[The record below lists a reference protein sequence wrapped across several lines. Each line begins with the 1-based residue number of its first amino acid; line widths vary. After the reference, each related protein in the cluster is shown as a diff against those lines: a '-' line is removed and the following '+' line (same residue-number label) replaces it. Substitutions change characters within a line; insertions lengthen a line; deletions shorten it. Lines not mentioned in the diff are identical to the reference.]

1 MSFAGIAAVVSAGV
15 GVTKAIQGGVQ
26 AKKAKEDAAKA
37 KTELEKNKNIFS
49 SLDTSN
55 PYQNMENT
63 MEDLTVNTQAAEFSK
78 QQSMQGQA
86 NIMQGLKGAAG
97 GSGIAALAQ
106 SMAQQGSMDAQ
117 KSAASIAQQEQA
129 NQKLSATE
137 ASRIQGMER
146 SGDVM
151 SRNMQM
157 GKVDSLMGMAAGDL
171 AGARSRQQAGQEA
184 MMEGVK
190 DVANTA
196 VDYGKNTGEITGDT
210 GYGSNLT
217 TQQLEDMLNQRKDKK

>member
-1 MSFAGIAAVVSAGV
+1 
-15 GVTKAIQGGVQ
+15 
-26 AKKAKEDAAKA
+26 
-37 KTELEKNKNIFS
+37 
-49 SLDTSN
+49 
-55 PYQNMENT
+55 
-63 MEDLTVNTQAAEFSK
+63 
-78 QQSMQGQA
+78 
-86 NIMQGLKGAAG
+86 
-97 GSGIAALAQ
+97 
-106 SMAQQGSMDAQ
+106 
-117 KSAASIAQQEQA
+117 
-129 NQKLSATE
+129 
-137 ASRIQGMER
+137 
-146 SGDVM
+146 
-151 SRNMQM
+151 M